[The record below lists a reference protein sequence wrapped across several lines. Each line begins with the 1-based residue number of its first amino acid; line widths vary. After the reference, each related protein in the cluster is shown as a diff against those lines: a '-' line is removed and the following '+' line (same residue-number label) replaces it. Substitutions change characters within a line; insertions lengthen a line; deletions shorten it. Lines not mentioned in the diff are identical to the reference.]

1 MAEKPWAD
9 LTPAEKRA
17 VRIERWRN
25 PGLEFQSP
33 EAEADFKARIDRV
46 LTVIDLEKP
55 DRVPVRLNT
64 GFWPAKDAGLTPYEA
79 MSDPVRGAKA
89 WKDFNVKYQPDLSC
103 DPVHNTVPASMFEA
117 LDYKLYSWPGHG
129 VAKEASYQ
137 YNEKEWM
144 LPEEY
149 DHLIADPTDYML
161 RAYLPRTVGAFAGF
175 ANLTSLFDYMELP
188 FVANNVGPWGSPEMA
203 DGLKRLQEAAA
214 QVGAWA
220 QATFGAIG
228 ELMSLGFPGYWGG
241 ATKAPFDILGDTL
254 RGTRGVILDM
264 FRQPDKVLA
273 ACDRLTQ
280 VALDFVF
287 RRPGGG
293 PPTPVIFIPLHKGA
307 DGFMSDEQFQTF
319 YWPSLRATLIG
330 LINEGLIPFL
340 FAEGRYGSR
349 LETIMD
355 LPKASTV
362 WLFDQTDMARAKETI
377 GKVACIQGN
386 VPLSLIHAGTTDE
399 VAAYTRKLID
409 DAGEG
414 GGFIVDFGAVADEG
428 KEENL
433 HTMIKTAKEYGIY

>member
-1 MAEKPWAD
+1 MK
-9 LTPAEKRA
+9 
-17 VRIERWRN
+17 
-25 PGLEFQSP
+25 
-33 EAEADFKARIDRV
+33 
-46 LTVIDLEKP
+46 
-55 DRVPVRLNT
+55 
-64 GFWPAKDAGLTPYEA
+64 
-79 MSDPVRGAKA
+79 
-89 WKDFNVKYQPDLSC
+89 
-103 DPVHNTVPASMFEA
+103 
-117 LDYKLYSWPGHG
+117 
-129 VAKEASYQ
+129 
-137 YNEKEWM
+137 
-144 LPEEY
+144 
-149 DHLIADPTDYML
+149 
-161 RAYLPRTVGAFAGF
+161 
-175 ANLTSLFDYMELP
+175 
-188 FVANNVGPWGSPEMA
+188 
-203 DGLKRLQEAAA
+203 EAAA

-349 LETIMD
+349 LETVMD

-362 WLFDQTDMARAKETI
+362 WLFDQTDMARAKETV
-377 GKVACIQGN
+377 GKVACIEGN
-386 VPLSLIHAGTTDE
+386 VPLSLLHAGTPEETAAYARKIID
-399 VAAYTRKLID
+399 VAAHD
-409 DAGEG
+409 
-414 GGFIVDFGAVADEG
+414 GGFVLDAGAVADDG
-428 KEENL
+428 RAENL
-433 HTMIKTAKEYGIY
+433 KAMIRTAQEYGRY